1 MINEIID
8 GLEIRDWKFQL
19 QTVHSCTLT
28 NETLDLTGALSM
40 IDTDDVLGAVSGNF
54 VQDDLLVKSSIAVEG
69 NKWVIAVYKNS
80 EGAYASTALL
90 ELYAGS
96 LLLVLRSTNMQQF
109 SAAQKELAIILKHLD
124 VSGIQV
130 DVFDFG
136 KRFKSK
142 AWRYN
147 AGRLIC
153 ENGVCN
159 VAADQQLD
167 TVLDQLSK
175 RYNMVV
181 NDSDKKYYKFKGT
194 CSEVQLW
201 QVDNIIF
208 YAICDH
214 ETPLYDEIQEV

>member
-1 MINEIID
+1 MINDIIE
-8 GLEIRDWKFQL
+8 GLEIGDWRFQL
-19 QTVHSCTLT
+19 QTVNSCTLT
-28 NETLDLTGALSM
+28 NDGLGLTGSLSM
-40 IDTDDVLGAVSGNF
+40 IETDDVLSTVSGNF
-54 VQDDLLVKSSIAVEG
+54 TQDDLLVKSSIAVDG

-80 EGAYASTALL
+80 DGVYVSTALL
-90 ELYAGS
+90 KLYAGS
-96 LLLVLRSTNMQQF
+96 LLLVLCSTNMQQF
-109 SAAQKELAIILKHLD
+109 SVAQKELAVILKHLD

-147 AGRLIC
+147 AGRLFC

-159 VAADQQLD
+159 VTINQRLD
-167 TVLDQLSK
+167 TVLDQLSR

-181 NDSDKKYYKFKGT
+181 NDPDKKYYKFKGT